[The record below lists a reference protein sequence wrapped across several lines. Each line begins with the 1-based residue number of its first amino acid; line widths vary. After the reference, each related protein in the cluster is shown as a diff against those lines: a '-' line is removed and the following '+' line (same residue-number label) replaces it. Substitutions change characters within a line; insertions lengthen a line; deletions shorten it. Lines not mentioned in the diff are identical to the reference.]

1 MVCNFLKQHKNKKFY
16 KLIYK
21 ILNSKFLVAI
31 TIILILSIG
40 YTSISSK
47 DVNADSNYKFGTV
60 YQYYLLSGK
69 GDDLADAGESD
80 KILQFGNLGSS
91 GVQGTFSYN
100 AIVDNGEEKNSTD
113 EARKFVSM
121 MATYSKY
128 NYFSVSQ
135 QGFNIILPMLGRWVL
150 GILMIIAGA
159 IYDIAGQIVFI
170 IPNLIAK
177 INIIPWIA
185 SIILKSNFI
194 GSDGLAKVLS
204 DKYGI
209 SSDSI
214 QNMLSFALSILATS
228 ILISVATTFGRGGR
242 NINNRSRN
250 KLTGKLLAFIIIPLG
265 FGVSVQLIN
274 SVVSFTNDNS
284 TEVKGNIF
292 QRYLIDDE
300 NWAMNYNFAPT
311 GNSRED
317 GEINGTVSSDYVDNT
332 YMPYGNAKA
341 STRIEN
347 INSTSDYYSG
357 NKPFSNSA
365 VAIRYAKGDTF
376 TADQYIQYLGTKA
389 SSGAYGSYYTYATNW
404 KNKILDVSRMYYSS
418 NNGTPTVLGEA
429 QSNWNFKKALS
440 DYTIDNTDS
449 KDKNKVTSV
458 SQAWRDRFIYG
469 AKSNG
474 DKLEDYYSGVP
485 PSNEQVVN
493 AVGSGRE
500 KSYSISDQSMFLVLS
515 TKFTDTGGKYY
526 LTGPARGL
534 LSAGIF
540 DSDRVEYYSFS
551 LVGIPVISAL
561 SAISDIVFVLLVWV
575 VALLAILSI
584 GLVEMNVKPIKS
596 AFSALLLGDYEYTI
610 AFCCYSAGVAGTIVM
625 FSLIIGAITT
635 IGFAIP
641 TIITTVFSKV
651 LVGGDYTSLPAE
663 MAMMIGALSP
673 IAMIIMTWLFY
684 VVIRNN
690 VKGCRDILINLF
702 AMPWDVACK
711 YAERFERVASGIRFN
726 NSLTKSRKQDVFQ
739 KFANKVGQKT
749 GLTNSDEDVNVFDDI
764 KNGRVYGGFMGIRD
778 KVLGKNII
786 DDAPVSADDIKRKQF
801 LSSLGDNVLA
811 IPEGTDDEVDSLKSK
826 VMKDLQAY
834 DENPEEGIKL
844 DNVQALKR
852 KLLELGIAPNA
863 VEKISDVEDRM
874 RKSND
879 VRAVKG
885 VIDEIDDSNIEDKT
899 IKQNV
904 MNNINDLIS
913 NPTDAQ
919 IDKSISSLKVLEK
932 EMKDSGASPEEIQ
945 KVSNAIKS
953 FQALKNPVD
962 DVKIGKPVFDADVK
976 AKVDSI
982 GGLDNLTKDS
992 LKASLDELDVNPTG
1006 TNINVAKDLINQ
1018 AITKVD
1024 TPKDLDTLFDAKKK
1038 IVDVEYSNAKDSL
1051 EKSLSALGTDAVNVD
1066 VKTMFDK
1073 DGNLDASKAIKL
1085 QNDLSSLNG
1094 NKVVDNIPNN
1104 NNSVKNMSTSIPT
1117 PNANSFNGGSTGST
1131 AVKETTSI
1139 EKQIKEIQGLNI
1151 NRQLMGVEKELT
1163 ENLGRNVSYDV
1174 LNAIRD
1180 YAQAPNV
1187 NNKYVT
1193 VKKTIQ
1199 QAIKQAENTNDTIT
1213 RDVLAKSYSKLAKI
1227 NDANTN
1233 FTFKND
1239 MLKSLK
1245 GVSNDENIKPLVD
1258 KLLATNSTKQQVSCS
1273 KEIFG
1278 KLKETGNINKV
1289 DMTIFSRAVKNLTTN
1304 KENLTTNKLN
1314 NK

>member
-1 MVCNFLKQHKNKKFY
+1 MVGNFLKQHKNKKFY

-31 TIILILSIG
+31 TIMLILSIG

-47 DVNADSNYKFGTV
+47 DVSADNNYKFGTV

-100 AIVDNGEEKNSTD
+100 SIVDNGEENKNAK
-113 EARKFVSM
+113 EAKAFVSM

-177 INIIPWIA
+177 INIIPWLA
-185 SIILKSNFI
+185 SVVLKSNFV
-194 GSDGLAKVLS
+194 GADGLARVLS

-209 SSDSI
+209 SSESI
-214 QNMLSFALSILATS
+214 QNMLSFALSILAVS
-228 ILISVATTFGRGGR
+228 ILISIASTFGRGSR
-242 NINNRSRN
+242 NINIRSRN
-250 KLTGKLLAFIIIPLG
+250 RLMGKLLAFIVIPLG

-274 SVVSFTNDNS
+274 SVVSFTNENS
-284 TEVKGNIF
+284 NDVKGNIF

-300 NWAMNYNFAPT
+300 NWAMNYNFAPS

-317 GEINGTVSSDYVDNT
+317 GEISGTASSDYVDND

-389 SSGAYGSYYTYATNW
+389 SSGAYGSYYTYAENW
-404 KNKILDVSRMYYSS
+404 GNKILDTKKMYYSS
-418 NNGTPTVLGEA
+418 NNGTPTVLGEP
-429 QSNWNFKKALS
+429 QDNWNFKKAIS

-449 KDKNKVTSV
+449 KEKNKVTSV

-493 AVGSGRE
+493 AVGSG
-500 KSYSISDQSMFLVLS
+500 KDQSYSISDQSMFLVLS

-561 SAISDIVFVLLVWV
+561 SAISDIIFVLLVWV
-575 VALLAILSI
+575 IALLSILSI
-584 GLVEMNVKPIKS
+584 GLVEMNIKPIKS

-651 LVGGDYTSLPAE
+651 LVGGDYTLLPAE

-711 YAERFERVASGIRFN
+711 YAERYERAVSSVRLN
-726 NSLTKSRKQDVFQ
+726 DSLTKSRKQDVFQ
-739 KFANKVGQKT
+739 KFANKVGKKT
-749 GLTNSDEDVNVFDDI
+749 GLTNSDEEMAVFDDI

-778 KVLGKNII
+778 KVLGKNIV

-801 LSSLGDNVLA
+801 LASLGDNVLA
-811 IPEGTDDEVDSLKSK
+811 IPEGSDDDVDSLKAK
-826 VMKDLQAY
+826 VMKDLQHY
-834 DENPEEGIKL
+834 DENPEEGINL
-844 DNVQALKR
+844 DNVKALKA

-863 VEKISDVEDRM
+863 VAKISDIEDKM
-874 RKSND
+874 NKSNT
-879 VRAVKG
+879 VRALKG
-885 VIDEIDDSNIEDKT
+885 VLDDIDDSNIEDKT
-899 IKQNV
+899 VKQNV
-904 MNNINDLIS
+904 MTNINDLMS
-913 NPTDAQ
+913 NPSDNQ
-919 IDKSISSLKVLEK
+919 LDKSISSLQVLEK
-932 EMKDSGASPEEIQ
+932 ELKASGASQEEIQ
-945 KVSNAIKS
+945 KVSNAISS
-953 FQALKNPVD
+953 FKGLKTPVVE
-962 DVKIGKPVFDADVK
+962 DVKFAKPVFDADIK
-976 AKVDSI
+976 AKVGEISN
-982 GGLDNLTKDS
+982 LDNLTKDS
-992 LKASLDELDVNPTG
+992 LKASLDSLEVNPTG

-1018 AITKVD
+1018 AIAKVD
-1024 TPKDLDTLFDAKKK
+1024 TPKDLDVLFDAKKK
-1038 IVDVEYSNAKDSL
+1038 IVDVEYNTAKESL
-1051 EKSLSALGTDAVNVD
+1051 EKSLSGLDNEVS
-1066 VKTMFDK
+1066 VKAMFDK
-1073 DGNLDASKAIKL
+1073 DGNLDVSKAIKL
-1085 QNDLSSLNG
+1085 QSDLVNMNG
-1094 NKVVDNIPNN
+1094 NNVVSGVASSANN
-1104 NNSVKNMSTSIPT
+1104 TSIPT
-1117 PNANSFNGGSTGST
+1117 LKSNGDAPVVKKDT
-1131 AVKETTSI
+1131 ASI
-1139 EKQIKEIQGLNI
+1139 EKQIKEVQTLNV
-1151 NRQLMGVEKELT
+1151 NRQLMSVEKDLT
-1163 ENLGRNVSYDV
+1163 ENIGRNVSADV
-1174 LNAIRD
+1174 LNAVRD
-1180 YAQAPNV
+1180 YAQTPNV
-1187 NNKYVT
+1187 NNKFIN
-1193 VKKTIQ
+1193 VKKTMQ
-1199 QAIKQAENTNDTIT
+1199 QAIKQAESNNDTVT
-1213 RDVLAKSYSKLAKI
+1213 RDVLTKSYNQLAKI
-1227 NDANTN
+1227 NTAHKG

-1239 MLKSLK
+1239 VLKSLK
-1245 GVSNDENIKPLVD
+1245 GVSNDESIKPLVD
-1258 KLLATNSTKQQVSCS
+1258 KLLSANSTKQQVSCS

-1289 DMTIFSRAVKNLTTN
+1289 DMTIFSNAIKNLTN
-1304 KENLTTNKLN
+1304 KENN
-1314 NK
+1314 